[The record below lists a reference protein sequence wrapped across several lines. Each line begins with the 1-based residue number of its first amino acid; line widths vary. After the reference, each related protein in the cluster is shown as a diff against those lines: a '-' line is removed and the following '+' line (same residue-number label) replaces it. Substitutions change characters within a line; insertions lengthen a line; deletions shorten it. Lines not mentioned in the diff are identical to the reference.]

1 MPSSSDLQTRL
12 RRVEGQV
19 QGVQRMLAEDRGCED
34 VLTQLLAVRS
44 AVGQVCLLM
53 TEQHV
58 RECVFGGELEADD
71 PRLREVTAAL
81 KLLVRSGA

>member
-1 MPSSSDLQTRL
+1 MESSKLRTRL
-12 RRVEGQV
+12 RRIEGQV

-34 VLTQLLAVRS
+34 VLTQLLAIRS

-53 TEQHV
+53 TEQHL
-58 RECVFGGELEADD
+58 RDCVFAGELAPDDKRMQEVAD
-71 PRLREVTAAL
+71 TL

>member
-1 MPSSSDLQTRL
+1 MAASAIQTRL
-12 RRVEGQV
+12 RRIEGQV
-19 QGVQRMLAEDRGCED
+19 QGVQRMLDEDRGCED

-44 AVGQVCLLM
+44 AVEQVCLLM

-58 RECVFGGELEADD
+58 RECVFSGDLAPDD
-71 PRLREVTAAL
+71 TRVQEVVDAL

>member
-1 MPSSSDLQTRL
+1 MDIGPLRTRL

-19 QGVQRMLAEDRGCED
+19 HGIQRMLDEDRDCDD

-44 AVGQVCLLM
+44 AVEQVCLMM
-53 TEQHV
+53 TEHHV
-58 RECVFGGELEADD
+58 RDCVFGGEMDDDD
-71 PRLREVTAAL
+71 PRMQEIVDAL